1 MRDAATPR
9 LTVELVPKTCWWSNL
24 RSLADRLTWD
34 RIRRPVYRQAE
45 YRCEICGGIGLQH
58 PVECHEVWRYDE
70 TTHTQILV
78 RMIALCPACHEV
90 KHIGLAGIRGRGK
103 TARAHLATVN
113 GWSEEQVFAYV
124 AEAFAIWR
132 RRSELPWKLDLSG
145 LHPYVGDE
153 ELAVLLE
160 RANKDRA

>member
-1 MRDAATPR
+1 MDAAAPR

-24 RSLADRLTWD
+24 RSLADRATWD
-34 RIRRPVYRQAE
+34 RIRRPVYRQAD

-58 PVECHEVWRYDE
+58 RVECHEVWRYDE
-70 TTHTQILV
+70 RTRTQILV

-90 KHIGLAGIRGRGK
+90 KHMGFAGVRGRGK
-103 TARAHLATVN
+103 RARDHLAKVN
-113 GWSEEQVFAYV
+113 GWTDEQVLAHIS
-124 AEAFAIWR
+124 EAFATWA
-132 RRSELPWKLDLSG
+132 RRSKVSWKLDLSG
-145 LHPYVGDE
+145 LHPYVGPE